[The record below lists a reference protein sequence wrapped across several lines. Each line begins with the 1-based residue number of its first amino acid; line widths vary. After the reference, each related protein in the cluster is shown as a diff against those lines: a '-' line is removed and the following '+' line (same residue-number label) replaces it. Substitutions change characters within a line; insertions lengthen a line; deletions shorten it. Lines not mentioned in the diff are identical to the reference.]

1 MRVVLFLTLCV
12 LAALAEAEAV
22 AEEGAGAAEAVVTDF
37 GDAGDFAFLGAAA
50 GLAAATLALPAA
62 GAGAVGVVFVGAL
75 RGAFLAAVK
84 GVLAALLDFW
94 AGDGFAARVAEE
106 GVRAVR
112 GWRV

>member
-12 LAALAEAEAV
+12 LAALAEAKK
-22 AEEGAGAAEAVVTDF
+22 GAGAAEAVVIAFD
-37 GDAGDFAFLGAAA
+37 DAGDLACLGAAA

-75 RGAFLAAVK
+75 RGAFLAAAK

>member
-12 LAALAEAEAV
+12 LAALAEAE
-22 AEEGAGAAEAVVTDF
+22 EGVGAAEAVVIAF
-37 GDAGDFAFLGAAA
+37 GDAGDLAFLGAAA

-75 RGAFLAAVK
+75 RGAFLAAAK